1 MNVVEVAVFLGLPLT
16 VLAVFA
22 LGRHVRDLARRRCS
36 VAGLMLISSVLCLL
50 LLTISGVVRGETGRL
65 LMFIMPGLAAG
76 AIAAVPP
83 ERRTEI
89 LTATFGLLGSQL
101 LLMALLMHPVTT
113 PF

>member
-1 MNVVEVAVFLGLPLT
+1 MNVVEVSLVLGLPLA
-16 VLAVFA
+16 VLAVFS
-22 LGRHVRDLARRRCS
+22 LGKHVRDLARRRCS
-36 VAGLMLISSVLCLL
+36 VAGLMLISGVVCLL
-50 LLTISGVVRGETGRL
+50 LLTLSGVVRGETGRL

-76 AIAAVPP
+76 AIAAVPH

-89 LTATFGLLGSQL
+89 LIGTFGLLGSQL